1 MRAAAIV
8 CLLTT
13 GCITQRV
20 VPSPGVPFPIRPV
33 GVQGTGNVVFDTSGQ
48 RKASVSVLQNA
59 GEPNEEYVALCTT
72 PCAVTLK
79 PGGYSLRF
87 TDVKDAHLTSTAD
100 VTVPP
105 TGKTLVRHALG
116 YERRMPQAIGL
127 AGLTLGGVGLVG
139 AFIGVAAAAGSDSTS
154 KAGTINQGVGA
165 AMLIVGGLMVG
176 GSVFLLHFGR
186 GERQEGATSVTA
198 L

>member
-20 VPSPGVPFPIRPV
+20 VPSPNVPIPIRPV
-33 GVQGTGNVVFDTSGQ
+33 GVEGTGNVVFDTSGR
-48 RKASVSVLQNA
+48 RKAKVYALQNA
-59 GEPNEEYVALCTT
+59 GQPNEEYVELCTT

-79 PGGYSLRF
+79 PGGYSVRF
-87 TDVKDAHLTSTAD
+87 TDVNDTHITSTAD
-100 VTVPP
+100 IAVPP
-105 TGKTLVRHALG
+105 TGKTLVRHAIG

-127 AGLTLGGVGLVG
+127 AGITLGGVGLVG
-139 AFIGVAAAAGSDSTS
+139 AFIGAAAAAGSNSSTQ
-154 KAGTINQGVGA
+154 AGSINQGVGA

-186 GERQEGATSVTA
+186 GERQEGATSVSP